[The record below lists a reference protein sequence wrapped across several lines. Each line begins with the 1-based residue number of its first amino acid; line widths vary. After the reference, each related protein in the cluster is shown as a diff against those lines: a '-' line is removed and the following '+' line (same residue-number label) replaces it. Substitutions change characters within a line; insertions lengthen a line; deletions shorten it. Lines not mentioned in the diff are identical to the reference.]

1 MKKYCKCNISPKKV
15 LQYCKSCN
23 KQYFANTLQ
32 GTIGRP
38 SDGHSGNYGGLLR
51 GFWVYWLQGCWVN
64 EKRYDIHWAMSMA
77 RSNDIT
83 KNLIRRRG
91 LFWALHISTRTSLII
106 RYYLCEIKR
115 DLFPV
120 STVWRIFQLYLYHF
134 KLSIICIT
142 WNMRILGVIKTSKK
156 STLKHKFFTFNHSLL
171 LLIFVFDLN
180 HNSKLMS
187 ISLLL
192 VDYVKVQII
201 VFLGHVYGL
210 FSIAQHRHYLKD
222 FQNQS
227 NTFLAW
233 IE

>member
-77 RSNDIT
+77 RSNNVT

-106 RYYLCEIKR
+106 RYYLGMWNQTRPISSFHSLTK
-115 DLFPV
+115 V
-120 STVWRIFQLYLYHF
+120 SIIFVPFQTQYYLYHMKYEDFRGHKNF
-134 KLSIICIT
+134 KEVNT
-142 WNMRILGVIKTSKK
+142 ETHILHIQS
-156 STLKHKFFTFNHSLL
+156 FTFAIDICFWFES
-171 LLIFVFDLN
+171 
-180 HNSKLMS
+180 
-187 ISLLL
+187 
-192 VDYVKVQII
+192 
-201 VFLGHVYGL
+201 
-210 FSIAQHRHYLKD
+210 
-222 FQNQS
+222 
-227 NTFLAW
+227 
-233 IE
+233 